1 MEIIRIIVEV
11 VVIAALLTVR
21 FSGGVVRCRFPIDIR
36 EEAHP
41 QESKDV
47 VDDDHQASETAQVLE
62 KVDDDADENPQA
74 LYVRYDAQQAEN
86 NHDVHHAYS
95 HVVLEDD
102 CVTLGVRKGTF
113 GIQKQQNFQ
122 NHQHESEKALVNV
135 SDAAEISPQAVA
147 NDLERLLQNVVEYE
161 HHVVVGQAGIWSL
174 QGVLVADVQLDCDEQ
189 DVDDGQSVRE
199 IGEVV
204 MADYQLQPL
213 QPPEAAVEGHPLS
226 VFPGGLPRD
235 KVKDIFK
242 LLPIEALGRHG
253 LQLLVHLRH
262 LHLRDPRLLQEAT
275 NQVLV
280 YYFLDIA
287 QPGTS
292 FLLLLLRL
300 LREEGESR
308 TECHPPS

>member
-1 MEIIRIIVEV
+1 MEIIRIILEV
-11 VVIAALLTVR
+11 VVIAALLTEW
-21 FSGGVVRCRFPIDIR
+21 FSGGVIRCRLPVDIC

-47 VDDDHQASETAQVLE
+47 VDDDHQAGETAQVLE

-74 LYVRYDAQQAEN
+74 LHVRHDAQQAEN
-86 NHDVHHAYS
+86 DRDVHHA
-95 HVVLEDD
+95 HCRVVLEDD
-102 CVTLGVRKGTF
+102 RALGVRKGTS

-122 NHQHESEKALVNV
+122 NDQHEGEKPLVNV
-135 SDAAEISPQAVA
+135 PDAAEISPQAVA
-147 NDLERLLQNVVEYE
+147 DNLERLLQDVVENE
-161 HHVVVGQAGIWSL
+161 HQVVVGQAGICSL
-174 QGVLVADVQLDCDEQ
+174 QGVLVADLQLDCDEQ

-199 IGEVV
+199 IGEVA

-280 YYFLDIA
+280 YYFLDIV

-292 FLLLLLRL
+292 FLLLLPGL
-300 LREEGESR
+300 LHEEGESR
-308 TECHPPS
+308 AERHPPS

>member
-21 FSGGVVRCRFPIDIR
+21 FSGGVVRCRLPVDIS

-62 KVDDDADENPQA
+62 KVDDDADEKPQA
-74 LYVRYDAQQAEN
+74 LHVCHDAQQAEN
-86 NHDVHHAYS
+86 DRDVHHAHC

-102 CVTLGVRKGTF
+102 CVTLGVRKGTS

-147 NDLERLLQNVVEYE
+147 DDLERLLQDVVENE
-161 HHVVVGQAGIWSL
+161 HQVVVGQTGIWSL
-174 QGVLVADVQLDCDEQ
+174 QGVLVADLQLDRDEG

-199 IGEVV
+199 IGEVA

-213 QPPEAAVEGHPLS
+213 QPPEAAVEGHPPS
-226 VFPGGLPRD
+226 VFLGGLPRD

-242 LLPIEALGRHG
+242 LLPIEALARHG
-253 LQLLVHLRH
+253 LQLLLHLRH
-262 LHLRDPRLLQEAT
+262 LHLRDPRLLEEAT

-280 YYFLDIA
+280 HHFLDIA

-292 FLLLLLRL
+292 FLLLLLGL
-300 LREEGESR
+300 LRE
-308 TECHPPS
+308 